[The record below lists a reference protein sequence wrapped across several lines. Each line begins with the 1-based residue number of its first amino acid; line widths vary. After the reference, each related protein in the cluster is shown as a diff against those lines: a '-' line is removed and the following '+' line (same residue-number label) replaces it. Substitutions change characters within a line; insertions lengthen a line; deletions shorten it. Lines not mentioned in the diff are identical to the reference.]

1 MQNVVF
7 GLITGSI
14 LAIAS
19 AGFALIRQ
27 TDGFLNIAHGQMLA
41 LGALLGFVLVDS
53 LGLNILVT
61 GVLVFV
67 SIGALGVVLAFV
79 VFEPV
84 KREGGMILL
93 FTSVGLSWVLYA
105 AIVMVFGPDLRIYAV
120 DFGSRF
126 EFLSMSI
133 TVAELAIVALAL
145 ATSLSLHFFFTFT
158 RLGTSVRAIASN
170 SELAR
175 LRGVKVGRVSATVWF
190 IASGLA
196 GMAGVCIGVI
206 GQATIESGWTTL
218 LLILAASILGGLGRI
233 YGVMAA
239 ALMLGL
245 AMDLSALVISTEYR
259 SVVAFA
265 ALILVLI
272 LKPDGLFA
280 LDRRHA

>member
-1 MQNVVF
+1 MQNIVF
-7 GLITGSI
+7 GIITGSI

-27 TDGFLNIAHGQMLA
+27 TDGFINVAHGQMLA
-41 LGALLGFVLVDS
+41 LGALLGFVFVDS
-53 LGLNILVT
+53 VGLNILVA
-61 GVLVFV
+61 GALVFV
-67 SIGALGVVLAFV
+67 VVGALGVALTFV
-79 VFEPV
+79 VFKPV
-84 KREGGMILL
+84 QDSGGMVLL
-93 FTSVGLSWVLYA
+93 FTSVGLAWVLYA
-105 AIVMVFGPDLRIYAV
+105 VIVMVFGPELRIYAV
-120 DFGSRF
+120 DFGARL
-126 EFLSMSI
+126 EFLSVSI
-133 TVAELAIVALAL
+133 TVAELVIVALAL
-145 ATSLSLHFFFTFT
+145 ATSVSLHLFFTFT

-170 SELAR
+170 AELAR
-175 LRGVKVGRVSATVWF
+175 LRGVKVNRVSATVWF

-206 GQATIESGWTTL
+206 GQATIETGWTTL

-239 ALMLGL
+239 ALLLGL
-245 AMDLSALVISTEYR
+245 VMDLSALVISTEYR

-272 LKPDGLFA
+272 VRPDGLFT